1 VESSVLH
8 QTWMADGRNLM
19 TTLFQD
25 VRYGLRL
32 LWKSP
37 GFTIVAVLSLAL
49 GVGANT
55 AIFSIVDAVLLRS
68 LPFSHPDRLVKIVA
82 NNRGVGARDIGLSVP
97 EFDDLRLRAGIFEQ
111 VSALNGGPA
120 NLTGGERPQHLEL
133 LEVSPNYFSML
144 GTSAHIG
151 RVFGPGDEAPGFA
164 EAAVISDSLWASGF
178 GRDPGVLGRKMLLDN
193 DPYTIVGVLPPGFHH
208 PGPTLATDVEIWI
221 TAGFR
226 ADPFPKPDR
235 SLRSLPGA
243 IGLLKPGISREQAQA
258 RLNAFTAQLRAEY
271 ATDYPAGS
279 DWSIEIEPLQESL
292 VGNVRPML
300 LVLMGAVA
308 LVILLASVNVANLL
322 LARASGRQREMA
334 VRRALGA
341 TRSRLIL
348 QMLTESLILSLVSG
362 VVGLLTGIAA
372 LRFVPFLPGRI
383 PRLTEV
389 QVDWTV
395 LGFALFVSLLAGLGF
410 GLVPAL
416 QSSKAEIA
424 VAIREGA
431 RGSGTSRKTKRLRGL
446 LIASESALAVV
457 LMVGAG
463 LLLRTFWGLLQ
474 QNPGF
479 NPSRIVAANLY
490 LPVPNNPDLDRYA
503 KSEVFNTFVR
513 EAVRRIG
520 GLPGIDLAS
529 MTTDL
534 PVAHLSRRR
543 AVDIEDRPDESRK
556 GLFSEITSV
565 TPEHF
570 KLLQASLVRGR
581 YFTEDDDTGKQQV
594 AIVDEST
601 ARTYWPDQDPVGRR
615 LSMRS
620 PRGAASPPCI
630 VVGVIKDIKSD
641 GLDQSGAPHI
651 YRPIYQFPGPRSLS
665 LIVTVRTS
673 LSAATLEPLI
683 RRELQAVDPDLPV
696 FNVRTMNEVIDGSL
710 SSRRFSAELVG
721 VFAVVALLLASVGIY
736 GLLAYMV
743 GQRAHEIGVRMA
755 LGATP
760 SIIGKM
766 IVSRGVGLAGIGVG
780 LGLILSGI
788 MAPLI
793 SSLLY
798 GVTPFDPEVFVA
810 VPLIL
815 MVVVLLASYIPAR
828 RAARVNPIV
837 ALRAS

>member
-1 VESSVLH
+1 
-8 QTWMADGRNLM
+8 M

-55 AIFSIVDAVLLRS
+55 AIFSIVNAVLLRS
-68 LPFSHPDRLVKIVA
+68 LPFSHPDRLVKIVD
-82 NNRGVGARDIGLSVP
+82 NNRGVGAQDIGLSVP
-97 EFDDLRLRAGIFEQ
+97 ELDDLRTRAGVFDQ
-111 VSALNGGPA
+111 VTATQGGPT

-164 EAAVISDSLWASGF
+164 EAAVISDSLWARGF
-178 GRDPGVLGRKMLLDN
+178 GRDPGVLGRRLQLDN
-193 DPYTIVGVLPPGFHH
+193 DPYTIVGVLPPGFRH
-208 PGPTLATDVEIWI
+208 PGRTVTTDVEIWI

-235 SLRSLPGA
+235 SLRFLPGA
-243 IGLLKPGISREQAQA
+243 IGLLKPGISLEQAQS

-279 DWSIEIEPLQESL
+279 GWSIEVEPLQESL

-300 LVLMGAVA
+300 LVLMGAVV
-308 LVILLASVNVANLL
+308 LIILLASVNVANLL

-334 VRRALGA
+334 VRLAMGA
-341 TRSRLIL
+341 TRSHMIRQL
-348 QMLTESLILSLVSG
+348 LTESMILSLVSG
-362 VVGLLTGIAA
+362 VVGVLTAIAA
-372 LRFVPFLPGRI
+372 LHFVQFLPARI
-383 PRLTEV
+383 PRLAEV

-395 LGFALFVSLLAGLGF
+395 LAFALLVSLLAGLGF

-431 RGSGTSRKTKRLRGL
+431 RGSGTSGKTNRLRGL

-474 QNPGF
+474 ENPGF

-490 LPVPNNPDLDRYA
+490 LPVPNNPDMDRYA
-503 KSEVFNTFVR
+503 KPEILNSFVR
-513 EAVRRIG
+513 EAVRRVSAI
-520 GLPGIDLAS
+520 PGVDLAS

-534 PVAHLSRRR
+534 PVTHLSRRR
-543 AVDIEDRPDESRK
+543 PVNIEDRPDESGK

-565 TPEHF
+565 TPEYF
-570 KLLQASLVRGR
+570 KVLQASLVRGR
-581 YFTEDDDTGKQQV
+581 YFTEDDDTGKQPV

-601 ARTYWPDQDPVGRR
+601 AHTYWPDRDPIGRR
-615 LSMRS
+615 LSIRS
-620 PRGAASPPCI
+620 IRGAANPPWCT

-665 LIVTVRTS
+665 LSVTVRTS
-673 LSAATLEPLI
+673 LPATSLEPLI
-683 RRELQAVDPDLPV
+683 RREIQAVDPDLPV

-710 SSRRFSAELVG
+710 ASRRFSAELVG

-760 SIIGKM
+760 STIGKM
-766 IVSRGVGLAGIGVG
+766 IVSRGAGLAGIGVVV
-780 LGLILSGI
+780 GLILSGI

-798 GVTPFDPEVFVA
+798 GVRPIDPEVFIA

-828 RAARVNPIV
+828 RAARVSPIV
-837 ALRAS
+837 ALRES